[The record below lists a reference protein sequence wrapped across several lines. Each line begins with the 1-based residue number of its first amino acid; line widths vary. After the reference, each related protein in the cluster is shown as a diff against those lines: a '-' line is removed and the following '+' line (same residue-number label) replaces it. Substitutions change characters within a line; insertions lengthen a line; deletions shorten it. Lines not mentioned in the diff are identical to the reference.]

1 MEKRAL
7 LILTKTILNKT
18 LNILGMYNID
28 KKYISGILS
37 ITIDNILL
45 IVLIS

>member
-7 LILTKTILNKT
+7 LILTKKILNKT

-28 KKYISGILS
+28 KKYISGNL
-37 ITIDNILL
+37 TIDNILL